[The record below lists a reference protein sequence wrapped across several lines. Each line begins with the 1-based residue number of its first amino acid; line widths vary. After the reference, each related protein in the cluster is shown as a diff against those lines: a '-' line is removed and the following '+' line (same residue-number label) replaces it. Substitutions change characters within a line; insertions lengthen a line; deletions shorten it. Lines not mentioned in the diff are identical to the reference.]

1 MDEPSKPPSAGAFLD
16 LESDFSPTIGV
27 RGFDADTLKHLNAI
41 MRAYYN
47 TLLIRAGAEWPA
59 RRARQ
64 GAEAAIVKR
73 RWAPRLPAAPTTTT
87 RREGGWN
94 SLSDLRF

>member
-1 MDEPSKPPSAGAFLD
+1 MDEPSKPPSGAFLD

-47 TLLIRAGAEWPA
+47 TLLIEPVPSGLLGLLGALDKA
-59 RRARQ
+59 L
-64 GAEAAIVKR
+64 KR
-73 RWAPRLPAAPTTTT
+73 R
-87 RREGGWN
+87 
-94 SLSDLRF
+94 S

>member
-47 TLLIRAGAEWPA
+47 TLLIEPVPSGLLGLLGALDKA
-59 RRARQ
+59 L
-64 GAEAAIVKR
+64 KR
-73 RWAPRLPAAPTTTT
+73 R
-87 RREGGWN
+87 
-94 SLSDLRF
+94 S